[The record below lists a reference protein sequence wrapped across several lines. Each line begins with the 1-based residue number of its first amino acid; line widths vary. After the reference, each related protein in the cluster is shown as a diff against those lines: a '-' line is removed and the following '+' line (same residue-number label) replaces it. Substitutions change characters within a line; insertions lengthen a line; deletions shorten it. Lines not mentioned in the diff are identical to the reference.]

1 MLLSAGSKVRGV
13 LQRGGFDPAAALL
26 ANSTL
31 LIQFDNSDLSTMFQD
46 RAGTVPVTAPGQVVG
61 YQTAKGSPG
70 IARTAIN
77 DTTRGV
83 YQTDGT
89 RHWIV
94 FDGLNTAY
102 TTASITPGAD
112 RVQVFWAG
120 RKLTNGT
127 SVLIECGNTAT
138 VFGGFTLAIDSSSTR
153 YYYSGRGN
161 RTSSAD
167 DQASVN
173 GFAAP
178 DTAVLTALQGINSGA
193 ASRLRRNGG
202 AYSNSVNTTFNGGA
216 FGTLPLN
223 YGRRSLS
230 AAFPFNGLEYNSIV
244 RFSTADLSDD
254 LIAQTERYLANKAGV
269 TL

>member
-1 MLLSAGSKVRGV
+1 MGRSASFQPDV
-13 LQRGGFDPAAALL
+13 ALL
-26 ANSTL
+26 PNSTL
-31 LIQFDNSDLSTMFQD
+31 LVQFDNSDLSTMYQD

-102 TTASITPGAD
+102 ATASVTPGAD
-112 RVQVFWAG
+112 RVQAFWAG
-120 RKLTNGT
+120 RKLTDGT
-127 SVLIECGNTAT
+127 SILIE
-138 VFGGFTLAIDSSSTR
+138 LAPPGTNSFYLACEPTNTR
-153 YYYSGRGN
+153 YGYSGRGA
-161 RTSSAD
+161 RPGVAD
-167 DQASVN
+167 DQTSVN

-178 DTAVLTALQGINSGA
+178 DTAVLTALHGINTGVA
-193 ASRLRRNGG
+193 AKLRRNGG
-202 AYSNSVNTTFNGGA
+202 AYFNSVNTTFGGGN
-216 FGTLPLN
+216 FLPQQMF
-223 YGRRSLS
+223 YGRRSGTTL
-230 AAFPFNGLEYNSIV
+230 PFNGLEYNSIV
-244 RFSTADLSDD
+244 RFSTADLPDD
-254 LIAQTERYLANKAGV
+254 LIARTERYLAGKSGV